1 MSNIKFGSYLSK
13 KIGNSYQKYGYKNLA
28 EFENLVRKDNLKSLN
43 DLLELA
49 IENNLSEKKFK
60 QILEENCRLKN
71 YNALMGLGY
80 CYSTNSCGYKQDFV
94 KAIKIYEE
102 VIKEFNCDKAK
113 IYSCSIKCFSQEF
126 LSEKEESLEE
136 LERLGKKN
144 GENALLVYE
153 EFKNNEEYEKAIEY
167 LKLGRIHYMV
177 NGVDHFENVDEE
189 KVMYIHYPEL
199 FELYE
204 QIGEFDKAD
213 EYLEKGCEVNNPGC
227 MAIKVNILLV
237 ENKFDQSLEILKKI
251 EPINKRLS
259 LYNFGFFYEY
269 DGNPYQDYNKSLEYF
284 NEAFKSG
291 DFRAKNDIK
300 RIEKKL
306 KSFLIHRL

>member
-1 MSNIKFGSYLSK
+1 
-13 KIGNSYQKYGYKNLA
+13 
-28 EFENLVRKDNLKSLN
+28 
-43 DLLELA
+43 
-49 IENNLSEKKFK
+49 
-60 QILEENCRLKN
+60 
-71 YNALMGLGY
+71 
-80 CYSTNSCGYKQDFV
+80 
-94 KAIKIYEE
+94 
-102 VIKEFNCDKAK
+102 
-113 IYSCSIKCFSQEF
+113 
-126 LSEKEESLEE
+126 
-136 LERLGKKN
+136 
-144 GENALLVYE
+144 
-153 EFKNNEEYEKAIEY
+153 
-167 LKLGRIHYMV
+167 
-177 NGVDHFENVDEE
+177 
-189 KVMYIHYPEL
+189 
-199 FELYE
+199 
-204 QIGEFDKAD
+204 
-213 EYLEKGCEVNNPGC
+213 